1 MLICICITFFNFKE
15 LIIIFT
21 LNSEVFT
28 STIYVRTR
36 SRPWDAYTQ
45 PAVSTVAILS
55 IFTPVLSHYLQF
67 ILKYIFD
74 FPFPAFDLNQPGAS
88 ELSLC
93 LSYRSVGLTSLSS
106 DLDTT
111 ISVLSK
117 LTIQ

>member
-45 PAVSTVAILS
+45 PAVSTVAILILPLSCLIIYNLFLNTFLIFHFPPS
-55 IFTPVLSHYLQF
+55 ISISQERASSHS
-67 ILKYIFD
+67 
-74 FPFPAFDLNQPGAS
+74 AS
-88 ELSLC
+88 AIA
-93 LSYRSVGLTSLSS
+93 RSVSPV
-106 DLDTT
+106 
-111 ISVLSK
+111 SVQ
-117 LTIQ
+117 T